1 MLSIDSRL
9 VLPNLSNAFKI
20 VRILI
25 GCFAFLSQV
34 NLVLDVEKVLKAL
47 ESTIGKNLV
56 SKKLKET
63 VPLNQ
68 YNERKGFW
76 YGWYVVPISEE
87 DIKTALKPKKV
98 ILRVSLDHICLC
110 FPKEE
115 IFERKFIFIF
125 SPVLV
130 KFPM

>member
-1 MLSIDSRL
+1 M
-9 VLPNLSNAFKI
+9 
-20 VRILI
+20 
-25 GCFAFLSQV
+25 
-34 NLVLDVEKVLKAL
+34 DVEKAL
-47 ESTIGKNLV
+47 ESRIRKILLP
-56 SKKLKET
+56 KELKET

-68 YNERKGFW
+68 YNELKGLW
-76 YGWYVVPISEE
+76 YGWYGVPISEE

-98 ILRVSLDHICLC
+98 ILRVSLNHICLC

-130 KFPM
+130 KFPMLLLNNLYLIPELFR